1 MKYFAPAKI
10 NLFLDVLNKRDDGYH
25 NLSMIMQT
33 IDLCDEIDIEKAEKI
48 SLECNKDGIPLNEKN
63 LVWKAADLFF
73 EYTKI
78 NGGCK
83 IYLKKIIPDGAG
95 LGGGSSDAAQV
106 LIALNEIYD
115 TKLSNE
121 QLKGIAVKIGADV
134 PFFIEKGCCLAE
146 GIGDILTPIEN
157 NTNPYVLVYK
167 PEVSISTK
175 WVYESLN
182 LNNKKEKNKDELI
195 ELLRVGNM
203 KFYDGIFNV
212 LEDVS
217 ITKYPEIEDVKNK
230 FKNLGATNAM
240 MTGSGSA
247 VFSIFVDEIKAKE
260 ALGHFEKERIFF
272 TKFI

>member
-167 PEVSISTK
+167 PEFSISTK
-175 WVYESLN
+175 WVYENLN
-182 LNNKKEKNKDELI
+182 LNNRTEKNKDELI

-247 VFSIFVDEIKAKE
+247 VFAIFVDETKAKE

-272 TKFI
+272 AKFL

>member
-83 IYLKKIIPDGAG
+83 IYLKKVIPDGAG

-203 KFYDGIFNV
+203 KFFDGIFNV

-247 VFSIFVDEIKAKE
+247 VFAIFIDKIKAKE

>member
-1 MKYFAPAKI
+1 M
-10 NLFLDVLNKRDDGYH
+10 V
-25 NLSMIMQT
+25 T
-33 IDLCDEIDIEKAEKI
+33 TDLCDEIDIEKAEKI

-247 VFSIFVDEIKAKE
+247 VFAIFVDEIKAKE
-260 ALGHFEKERIFF
+260 VLGHFEKERIFF

>member
-10 NLFLDVLNKRDDGYH
+10 NLFLDVLNKREDGYH

-48 SLECNKDGIPLNEKN
+48 SIDSNKTDIPLNEKN
-63 LVWKAADLFF
+63 LAWKAADLFF

-83 IYLKKIIPDGAG
+83 IYLKKVIPDGAG

-115 TKLSNE
+115 AKLNNE
-121 QLKGIAVKIGADV
+121 QLKAIAVKIGADV

-146 GIGDILTPIEN
+146 GIGDILTPIKN
-157 NTNPYVLVYK
+157 KTNPFVLVYK
-167 PEVSISTK
+167 PEISISTK
-175 WVYESLN
+175 WVYENLD
-182 LNNKKEKNKDELI
+182 LNNKEEKNKDKLV
-195 ELLRVGNM
+195 ELLSDGNM

-217 ITKYPEIEDVKNK
+217 ITKYPEIEEVKNK

-247 VFSIFVDEIKAKE
+247 VFAIFVDETKAKD
-260 ALGHFEKERIFF
+260 ALRHFEKERIFF

>member
-48 SLECNKDGIPLNEKN
+48 LLECNKDGIPLNEKN

-83 IYLKKIIPDGAG
+83 IYLKKVIPDGAG

-134 PFFIEKGCCLAE
+134 PFFIDKGCCLAE

-247 VFSIFVDEIKAKE
+247 VFAIFIDEIKAKE

>member
-83 IYLKKIIPDGAG
+83 IYLKKVIPDGAG
-95 LGGGSSDAAQV
+95 LGGGSSDAAQA

-247 VFSIFVDEIKAKE
+247 VFAIFVDEIKAKE

>member
-247 VFSIFVDEIKAKE
+247 VFAIFIDKIKAKE

>member
-10 NLFLDVLNKRDDGYH
+10 NLFLDVLNKREDGYH
-25 NLSMIMQT
+25 NLSMVMQT
-33 IDLCDEIDIEKAEKI
+33 IDLCDEIDIEKADKI

-115 TKLSNE
+115 TKLNNE

-157 NTNPYVLVYK
+157 KINPYVLVYK

-175 WVYESLN
+175 WVYENLN

-195 ELLRVGNM
+195 ELLRAGNM

-217 ITKYPEIEDVKNK
+217 ITKYPEIEDVKNE

-247 VFSIFVDEIKAKE
+247 VFAIFVDEIKAKE

>member
-1 MKYFAPAKI
+1 MKYLAPAKI
-10 NLFLDVLNKRDDGYH
+10 NLFLDVLNRREDGYH

-33 IDLCDEIDIEKAEKI
+33 IDLCDEIEIEKAEKI
-48 SLECNKDGIPLNEKN
+48 LMDSNKTDIPLNEKN
-63 LVWKAADLFF
+63 LAWKAAELFF

-115 TKLSNE
+115 AKLSNE
-121 QLKGIAVKIGADV
+121 ELKNIAVKIGADV

-157 NTNPYVLVYK
+157 RTNPYVLVYK
-167 PEVSISTK
+167 PEFSISTK
-175 WVYESLN
+175 WVYENLN
-182 LNNKKEKNKDELI
+182 LNNRTRKNTSELI
-195 ELLRVGNM
+195 ELLKDGNM

-217 ITKYPEIEDVKNK
+217 ETKYPVIEDIKNK

-272 TKFI
+272 TKFL

>member
-83 IYLKKIIPDGAG
+83 IYLKKVIPDGAG

-247 VFSIFVDEIKAKE
+247 VFAIFIDEIKAKE

>member
-83 IYLKKIIPDGAG
+83 IYLKKVIPDGAG

-247 VFSIFVDEIKAKE
+247 VFAIFIDKIKAKE

>member
-73 EYTKI
+73 GYTKI

-247 VFSIFVDEIKAKE
+247 VFAIFIDEIKAKE

>member
-83 IYLKKIIPDGAG
+83 IYLKKVIPDGAG

-134 PFFIEKGCCLAE
+134 PFFIDKGCCLAE

-247 VFSIFVDEIKAKE
+247 VFAIFVDEIKAKE

>member
-10 NLFLDVLNKRDDGYH
+10 NLFLDVLNKREDGYH

-195 ELLRVGNM
+195 ELLKAGNM

-247 VFSIFVDEIKAKE
+247 VFAIFIDKIKAKE

>member
-10 NLFLDVLNKRDDGYH
+10 NLFLDVLNKRKDGYH

-48 SLECNKDGIPLNEKN
+48 SIDSNKTDIPLNEKN
-63 LVWKAADLFF
+63 LAWKVADLFF

-83 IYLKKIIPDGAG
+83 IYLKKVIPDGAG
-95 LGGGSSDAAQV
+95 LGGGSSDAAQA

-134 PFFIEKGCCLAE
+134 PFFIDKGCCLAE

-195 ELLRVGNM
+195 ELLKAGNM

-247 VFSIFVDEIKAKE
+247 VFAIFIDKIKAKE

>member
-83 IYLKKIIPDGAG
+83 IYLKKVIPDGAG
-95 LGGGSSDAAQV
+95 LGGGSSDAAQA

-217 ITKYPEIEDVKNK
+217 ITKYPEIEDIKNK

-247 VFSIFVDEIKAKE
+247 VFAIFVDEIKAKE